1 MTTQFNMNRD
11 ICGSPAYAPAFS
23 DTTYSCLLASGV
35 AQTFTVPSDAK
46 SYIAS
51 FYIEPGSS
59 IWVSMNGTPV
69 APVGAVSQVYC
80 EGNPGAR
87 CVPAGATIKAIT
99 SAGPVEFGVSFYAI
113 R

>member
-1 MTTQFNMNRD
+1 MTTSFNMNRD

-23 DTTYSCLLASGV
+23 DTTYSCLLVSGV

-46 SYIAS
+46 SYIVS

-59 IWVSMNGTPV
+59 VWVAMHGTPV
-69 APVGAVSQVYC
+69 APTGAVSRVYC

-87 CVPAGATIKAIT
+87 CVPAGATLTVIT
-99 SAGPVEFGVSFYAI
+99 SAGPVEFGASFYAI